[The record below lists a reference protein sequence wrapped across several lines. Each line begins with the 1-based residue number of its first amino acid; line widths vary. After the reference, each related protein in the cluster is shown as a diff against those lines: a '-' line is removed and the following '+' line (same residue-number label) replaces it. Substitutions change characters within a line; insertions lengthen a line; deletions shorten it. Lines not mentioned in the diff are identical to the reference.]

1 MRWLW
6 PILVYV
12 VLVIAILAAMFK
24 ARVAVIDHLGT
35 PNSLADWET
44 WREDVRQQK
53 DRSAPVE
60 RRIPKSPEPPALV
73 MMRDHF
79 AVSLTGILLFSSM
92 LYWVLAWFIMGIL
105 SQRRSVSQS

>member
-6 PILVYV
+6 PFLIYV
-12 VLVIAILAAMFK
+12 VLVIAIMTAMFK
-24 ARVAVIDHLGT
+24 ARVAVIDQLAT
-35 PNSLADWET
+35 PDSLADWET

-60 RRIPKSPEPPALV
+60 RRIPKSAEPPALV

-92 LYWVLAWFIMGIL
+92 LYWVLAWFIIGIL
-105 SQRRSVSQS
+105 SQRRPVGQK